1 MDYLNNKT
9 IFIYVCIFIV
19 IIFLFSLKTIALNI
33 FYGTF
38 VACVI
43 IYCIHSKSRKNA
55 ETEYNII
62 NDKLEEIS
70 DIANI
75 NILNNKELSSLLF
88 SIKDIYY
95 YNPDAYTEMMDALN
109 NFTEIYEI
117 IQEDKSKAG
126 IYFDH
131 MNTYK
136 KQSLNALQSLII
148 SVDNKDII
156 KKINTA
162 TNVLE
167 DILLEYL
174 NDVYHKNS
182 ENIHKTGYTT
192 QTKIIELGPNPI
204 NSYSLDS
211 NKDNII
217 SKYSYNIF

>member
-19 IIFLFSLKTIALNI
+19 IIFLFSLKTVALNI

-43 IYCIHSKSRKNA
+43 IYCIHYKSHKNA
-55 ETEYNII
+55 EMRNNII
-62 NDKLEEIS
+62 DNKVTEIS
-70 DIANI
+70 DNANI
-75 NILNNKELSSLLF
+75 HILNNKELISLLF

-95 YNPDAYTEMMDALN
+95 YNPDAYTEMMVALN

-117 IQEDKSKAG
+117 IQEDKSLAG

-136 KQSLNALQSLII
+136 KQSLNALHSLII

-167 DILLEYL
+167 YILLDYL
-174 NDVYHKNS
+174 NDVYHTNS
-182 ENIHKTGYTT
+182 ENIHKKGYTT
-192 QTKIIELGPNPI
+192 QTKIINLGPNPI